1 MFPCELPAYKTVR
14 PSSGFRI
21 GTVFISAPRPGRTAP
36 DGGAVGS
43 PAQRRFGIPQV
54 SRKEKSRPQAA
65 LVDYFS
71 SNEWIT
77 TPDRSLGSNHV
88 VFGGMMLPVSAMLIS
103 CCIETG

>member
-36 DGGAVGS
+36 DGELSAIRPKAVRDS
-43 PAQRRFGIPQV
+43 ASFPQ
-54 SRKEKSRPQAA
+54 KKSRPQAA

>member
-1 MFPCELPAYKTVR
+1 MLPRELPAYKTVR
-14 PSSGFRI
+14 SSFGLRV
-21 GTVFISAPRPGRTAP
+21 GTVFAPRTDRTGRK
-36 DGGAVGS
+36 AVCN
-43 PAQRRFGIPQV
+43 PFQRRFGIPQV

>member
-36 DGGAVGS
+36 DGALS
-43 PAQRRFGIPQV
+43 AIRDSASFPQ
-54 SRKEKSRPQAA
+54 KKSRPQAA

>member
-1 MFPCELPAYKTVR
+1 MRTPCIQNRSAVIRLSDRDRIYFRPASRAY
-14 PSSGFRI
+14 
-21 GTVFISAPRPGRTAP
+21 GTER
-36 DGGAVGS
+36 GAAGN

-54 SRKEKSRPQAA
+54 SRKKKSRPQAA